1 MKIIYEWFA
10 LYACHEIDRQI
21 EGDKISMVET
31 LKILFEV
38 IHRTPFWVW
47 VVLLILFRRGM
58 ALTTDSPTSLGRSII
73 MPGIFIIW
81 GLNTIIYQFKHP
93 ELLLDVYLIPGFL
106 FSYLLYKN
114 IKYHFKNGEM
124 IQQGSFLPLSI
135 MLTNFLV
142 KYTLNVILAT
152 NSSLYNNIE
161 FNLLY
166 GCISGFT
173 IGLFFGGI
181 YKTIKAK
188 KRLANS

>member
-1 MKIIYEWFA
+1 
-10 LYACHEIDRQI
+10 
-21 EGDKISMVET
+21 MVET

-73 MPGIFIIW
+73 MPGIFIIL

-106 FSYLLYKN
+106 FSYLLYK
-114 IKYHFKNGEM
+114 
-124 IQQGSFLPLSI
+124 
-135 MLTNFLV
+135 
-142 KYTLNVILAT
+142 
-152 NSSLYNNIE
+152 NIE